1 MGGWSRTWVSSHS
14 LKDATP
20 VYEGGCMQSNTK
32 TSWVIGTSAF
42 LTVFGALCV
51 FFDPMVAFA
60 LSMGVLATVKN

>member
-1 MGGWSRTWVSSHS
+1 
-14 LKDATP
+14 
-20 VYEGGCMQSNTK
+20 MQSNTK

-60 LSMGVLATVKN
+60 LSMGVLGTVKN